1 MMNISIVKT
10 RIMRELSNSADNTLS
25 LNTLKKVIGANIPSD
40 EFETIISE
48 MQDEKTVEWHE
59 SGSDFYISLIK

>member
-1 MMNISIVKT
+1 MDKSIIKT
-10 RIMRELSNSADNTLS
+10 RIIRELSNSADNTLS
-25 LNTLKKVIGANIPSD
+25 LDTLKKVIGANMPSD

>member
-1 MMNISIVKT
+1 MNISIVKT

>member
-1 MMNISIVKT
+1 MDKSIIKT
-10 RIMRELSNSADNTLS
+10 RIMRELSNSADNTL
-25 LNTLKKVIGANIPSD
+25 LLDTLKKVIGANISSD

-48 MQDEKTVEWHE
+48 MQDEKIVEWHE

>member
-1 MMNISIVKT
+1 MNVSIVKT
-10 RIMRELSNSADNTLS
+10 RIMRELSNSADNALT
-25 LNTLKKVIGANIPSD
+25 LNTLKKVIGANIPSED
-40 EFETIISE
+40 FEKVISE

>member
-1 MMNISIVKT
+1 MMNVSIVKT

-48 MQDEKTVEWHE
+48 MQDEKTVEWYE